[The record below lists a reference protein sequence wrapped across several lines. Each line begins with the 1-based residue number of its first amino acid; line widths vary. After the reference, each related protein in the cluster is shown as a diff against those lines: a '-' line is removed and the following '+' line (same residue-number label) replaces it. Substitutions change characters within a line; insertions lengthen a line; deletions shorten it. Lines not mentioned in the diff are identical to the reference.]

1 MKKSTLLLV
10 VSLIS
15 FYGYSQNI
23 DKTKKQYE
31 KYVFEHRQNENLKL
45 REHVFQI
52 DVSELTQSKMD
63 NFFSVLDAK
72 EGIVDYYYNKN
83 TGEIHIFYVNYI
95 DEGIIEELIR
105 KSDFS
110 SPQKIKDEIFEIK

>member
-72 EGIVDYYYNKN
+72 EGIVDYYYN
-83 TGEIHIFYVNYI
+83 F
-95 DEGIIEELIR
+95 
-105 KSDFS
+105 
-110 SPQKIKDEIFEIK
+110 